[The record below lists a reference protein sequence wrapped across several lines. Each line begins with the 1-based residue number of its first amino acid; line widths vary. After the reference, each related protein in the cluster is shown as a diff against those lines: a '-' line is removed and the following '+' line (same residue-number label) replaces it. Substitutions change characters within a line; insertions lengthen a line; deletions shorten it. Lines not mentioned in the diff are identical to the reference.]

1 MLHGGK
7 SYQVYTRLFVHEK
20 GYKIHAFTKSL
31 PTPLKSQ
38 MVYP

>member
-1 MLHGGK
+1 MLHGEK
-7 SYQVYTRLFVHEK
+7 SYQAYTRLLVHEK
-20 GYKIHAFTKSL
+20 GYEIRAFTKSL